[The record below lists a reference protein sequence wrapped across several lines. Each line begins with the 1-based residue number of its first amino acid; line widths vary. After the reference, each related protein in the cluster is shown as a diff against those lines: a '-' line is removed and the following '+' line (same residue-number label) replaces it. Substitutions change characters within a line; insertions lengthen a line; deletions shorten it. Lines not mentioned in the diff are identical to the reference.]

1 VLGNIFKSIINNF
14 QQFLVVWACVL
25 IANQIFI
32 FGACFAPYCL
42 IAGLPHTGI
51 IAAVITYFMN
61 EENEKE
67 SDISTIIQKSH
78 AKNQKFEDHDLTFE
92 DAEEPFC
99 SKCGSKMVLRKAK
112 KGGYAGKSFWG
123 CKNFPKCK
131 GIVNL

>member
-1 VLGNIFKSIINNF
+1 
-14 QQFLVVWACVL
+14 VL

-61 EENEKE
+61 ETNEKE
-67 SDISTIIQKSH
+67 SDISAIIQKSH
-78 AKNQKFEDHDLTFE
+78 TKNKKTEDNDSTFE

-112 KGGYAGKSFWG
+112 KGGHAGKSFWG